1 MIITRNGEDFSE
13 INPLITGQAP
23 DFSLKDQHGNAVTLS
38 KLPSPIIMCVFL
50 NINTSVCSVQT
61 RRFNQEAA
69 AHKEITF
76 LSISNNT
83 PEEQANWC
91 AAEGVD
97 MTIVSDAKNEFGQF
111 YGLVMAEANLL
122 ARSVFVIKDGQIIY
136 AEILPEMTDE
146 PNYEKALQVADAA
159 I

>member
-1 MIITRNGEDFSE
+1 MIMTRNGEDFSE

-38 KLPSPIIMCVFL
+38 KLPSPIIMSVFP

-97 MTIVSDAKNEFGQF
+97 MTIVSDAKNEFGQL

>member
-38 KLPSPIIMCVFL
+38 KLPSPIIMSVFP

-97 MTIVSDAKNEFGQF
+97 MTIVSDAKNEFGQL

-146 PNYEKALQVADAA
+146 PNYEKALQVAYAA

>member
-38 KLPSPIIMCVFL
+38 KLPSPIIMSVFP

-97 MTIVSDAKNEFGQF
+97 MTIVSDAKNEFGQL

>member
-23 DFSLKDQHGNAVTLS
+23 DFSLKDQHGNVVTLS
-38 KLPSPIIMCVFL
+38 KLPSPIIMSVFP
-50 NINTSVCSVQT
+50 NINTSVSSVQT

-97 MTIVSDAKNEFGQF
+97 MTIVSDAKNEFGQL

>member
-1 MIITRNGEDFSE
+1 MIITKNGEDFSE

-38 KLPSPIIMCVFL
+38 KLPSPIIMSVFP

-97 MTIVSDAKNEFGQF
+97 MTIVSDAKNEFGQL

>member
-38 KLPSPIIMCVFL
+38 TLPSPIIMSVFP

-97 MTIVSDAKNEFGQF
+97 MTIVSDAKNEFGQL

>member
-38 KLPSPIIMCVFL
+38 KFPSPIIMSVFP

-97 MTIVSDAKNEFGQF
+97 MTIVSDAKNEFGQL

>member
-38 KLPSPIIMCVFL
+38 KLPSPIIISVFP

-97 MTIVSDAKNEFGQF
+97 MTIVSDAKNEFGQL

>member
-38 KLPSPIIMCVFL
+38 KLPSPIIMSVFP

-76 LSISNNT
+76 LSISNNI

-97 MTIVSDAKNEFGQF
+97 MTIVSDAKNEFGQL

>member
-38 KLPSPIIMCVFL
+38 KLPSPIIMSVFP

-97 MTIVSDAKNEFGQF
+97 MTIVSDAKNEFGQL

-136 AEILPEMTDE
+136 AEILHEMTDE

>member
-38 KLPSPIIMCVFL
+38 KLPSPIIMSVFP

-97 MTIVSDAKNEFGQF
+97 MTIVSDAKNEFGQL

-146 PNYEKALQVADAA
+146 PKYEKALQVADAA

>member
-38 KLPSPIIMCVFL
+38 KLPSPIIMSVFP

-97 MTIVSDAKNEFGQF
+97 MTIVSDAKNEFGQL
-111 YGLVMAEANLL
+111 YGLVMVEANFL

-146 PNYEKALQVADAA
+146 PNYEKAFQVADAA

>member
-38 KLPSPIIMCVFL
+38 KLPSPIIMSVFP

-97 MTIVSDAKNEFGQF
+97 MTIVSDAKNEFGQL

-146 PNYEKALQVADAA
+146 PNYEKALQVVDAA

>member
-1 MIITRNGEDFSE
+1 MKITRFGDLFTE
-13 INPLITGQAP
+13 ITPLTTGSAP
-23 DFSLKDQHGNAVTLS
+23 DFSLKDQHDTIVTLS
-38 KLPSPIIMCVFL
+38 KLPSPIIISVFPD
-50 NINTSVCSVQT
+50 INTSVCSLQT

-69 AHKEITF
+69 AHKAITF

-83 PEEQANWC
+83 AEEQANWC

-97 MTIVSDAKNEFGQF
+97 MTILSDVKNEFGKR
-111 YGLVMAEANLL
+111 YGLVMTEANLL

-136 AEILPEMTDE
+136 AEILSEMTEE
-146 PNYEKALQVADAA
+146 PNYDKALQVAEAA

>member
-13 INPLITGQAP
+13 FNPLITGQAP
-23 DFSLKDQHGNAVTLS
+23 DFSLKDQHWNAVTLS
-38 KLPSPIIMCVFL
+38 KLPSPIIMSVFP

-97 MTIVSDAKNEFGQF
+97 MTIVSDAKNEFGQL

>member
-13 INPLITGQAP
+13 INQLITGQAP

-38 KLPSPIIMCVFL
+38 KLPSPIIMSVFP

-97 MTIVSDAKNEFGQF
+97 MTIVSDAKNEFGQL

>member
-1 MIITRNGEDFSE
+1 MIMTRNGEDFSE

-38 KLPSPIIMCVFL
+38 KLPSPIIMSVFP

-97 MTIVSDAKNEFGQF
+97 MTIVSDAKNEFGKL

>member
-38 KLPSPIIMCVFL
+38 KLPSPIIMSVFP

-97 MTIVSDAKNEFGQF
+97 MTIVSDAKNEFGQL

-146 PNYEKALQVADAA
+146 PNYEKALQVADAE